1 VLQRA
6 IYVSDAVNGAGSDLQ
21 SLAEI
26 LGVSD
31 ANNRRDRLTGV
42 LLHHDGRFLQAVEG
56 GRVDL
61 DRLIRK
67 LKSDRRHT
75 NLRFL
80 DDGPAPHRRH
90 GDTPMRLLSMTTE
103 GHALLNGADLGA
115 IGLETAEALLIQLDR
130 LDAAA

>member
-1 VLQRA
+1 MLQRA
-6 IYVSDAVNGAGSDLQ
+6 IYVSDAVNGAGSDIQ

-31 ANNRRDRLTGV
+31 VNNRRDRLTGV
-42 LLHHDGRFLQAVEG
+42 LLHHDGRFLQAIEG
-56 GRVDL
+56 LRGDL

-67 LKSDRRHT
+67 LKTDPRHT

-80 DDGPAPHRRH
+80 MDGPLEGRRH
-90 GDTPMRLLSMTTE
+90 GDAPMRSISMTRRGLTLL
-103 GHALLNGADLGA
+103 GGAGLDALDLNMA
-115 IGLETAEALLIQLDR
+115 ETLLAQLDQ

>member
-1 VLQRA
+1 MERGG
-6 IYVSDAVNGAGSDLQ
+6 NLQ

-42 LLHHDGRFLQAVEG
+42 LLHHDSRFLQAIEG
-56 GRVDL
+56 GRGDL

-67 LKSDRRHT
+67 LKADPRHT

-80 DDGPAPHRRH
+80 FDGPLEGRRH
-90 GDTPMRLLSMTTE
+90 GDVPMRSLAMSRR
-103 GHALLNGADLGA
+103 GHALLGGRGLDVLDLDGA
-115 IGLETAEALLIQLDR
+115 ETLLAQLDQ

>member
-1 VLQRA
+1 MLQRA

-42 LLHHDGRFLQAVEG
+42 LLHHDGRFLQALEG
-56 GRVDL
+56 GRSDM
-61 DRLIRK
+61 DRVIRK
-67 LKSDRRHT
+67 LKADPRHV

-80 DDGPAPHRRH
+80 TDGPIDGRRH
-90 GDTPMRLLSMTTE
+90 GDAPMRRLVMTPAAQA
-103 GHALLNGADLGA
+103 ALKGRGLDALDLGA
-115 IGLETAEALLIQLDR
+115 AEALLARLDQ

>member
-1 VLQRA
+1 MLQRA

-42 LLHHDGRFLQAVEG
+42 LLHHDGRFLQAIEG
-56 GRVDL
+56 RRGDL

-67 LKSDRRHT
+67 LKADPRHT

-80 DDGPAPHRRH
+80 TDGPLEGRRH
-90 GDTPMRLLSMTTE
+90 GDAPMRSLSMT
-103 GHALLNGADLGA
+103 GRGLALLD
-115 IGLETAEALLIQLDR
+115 
-130 LDAAA
+130 